1 MGVLDHPN
9 VKALFA
15 YVLCNTISSNIWNGQ
30 VFPAFVYLISNGSNT
45 AVGMLS
51 GIMGISQLCVAPCA
65 GYLIDKYDRIKIL
78 HRIAIVGLL
87 NMCYLLLVIWNNWG
101 YEPLFAAVCCMGIYS
116 AFLGPSMDSVL
127 ADSTE
132 PGQRATVYAYQV
144 TLRQMGSIAGPV
156 VTISLFYY
164 IGNSWEASICRIV
177 ILCGLSLN
185 ICAMCI
191 LFRLKSSNY
200 NISESVED
208 DHTIR
213 VYGKLNQSDADFEAN
228 NNDSNNHHND
238 IDDDN
243 LLDDNIDDGDDDSNI
258 QISVNSNN
266 NSGSGSNSDISNS
279 TVNEDNEN
287 GKIEQIQA
295 QEELELV
302 NDMFWSPFI
311 GLGYE
316 FEISYVASMIC
327 IADVITGLA
336 SGMSVKFFPIFFI
349 TVLNMQPVTL
359 AILFMI
365 TPSCTSFMIM
375 LNTRYISKILGRIW
389 TPVLMRM
396 IGTTL
401 LLTIS
406 FLITVRPDSYL
417 TILFLF
423 VIRTACNNSTKPLTK
438 SIINDVVPT
447 EQRGRW
453 NSLEMVNAAT
463 WSGSACLGGY
473 LIDNYGFVP
482 NFVATACL
490 QLSATIPLVI
500 ISSQIPSPLTKY
512 IARKMNEYGYSYGN
526 YNKSNGDNGT
536 YLKVSGIDE
545 DEETGNE
552 LTRMMSDKNNNENG
566 NIQV

>member
-1 MGVLDHPN
+1 
-9 VKALFA
+9 
-15 YVLCNTISSNIWNGQ
+15 
-30 VFPAFVYLISNGSNT
+30 
-45 AVGMLS
+45 
-51 GIMGISQLCVAPCA
+51 
-65 GYLIDKYDRIKIL
+65 
-78 HRIAIVGLL
+78 
-87 NMCYLLLVIWNNWG
+87 
-101 YEPLFAAVCCMGIYS
+101 
-116 AFLGPSMDSVL
+116 
-127 ADSTE
+127 
-132 PGQRATVYAYQV
+132 
-144 TLRQMGSIAGPV
+144 
-156 VTISLFYY
+156 
-164 IGNSWEASICRIV
+164 
-177 ILCGLSLN
+177 
-185 ICAMCI
+185 
-191 LFRLKSSNY
+191 
-200 NISESVED
+200 
-208 DHTIR
+208 
-213 VYGKLNQSDADFEAN
+213 
-228 NNDSNNHHND
+228 
-238 IDDDN
+238 
-243 LLDDNIDDGDDDSNI
+243 
-258 QISVNSNN
+258 
-266 NSGSGSNSDISNS
+266 
-279 TVNEDNEN
+279 
-287 GKIEQIQA
+287 
-295 QEELELV
+295 
-302 NDMFWSPFI
+302 
-311 GLGYE
+311 
-316 FEISYVASMIC
+316 
-327 IADVITGLA
+327 
-336 SGMSVKFFPIFFI
+336 
-349 TVLNMQPVTL
+349 
-359 AILFMI
+359 
-365 TPSCTSFMIM
+365 
-375 LNTRYISKILGRIW
+375 
-389 TPVLMRM
+389 M

-526 YNKSNGDNGT
+526 YNKSNGDNCT